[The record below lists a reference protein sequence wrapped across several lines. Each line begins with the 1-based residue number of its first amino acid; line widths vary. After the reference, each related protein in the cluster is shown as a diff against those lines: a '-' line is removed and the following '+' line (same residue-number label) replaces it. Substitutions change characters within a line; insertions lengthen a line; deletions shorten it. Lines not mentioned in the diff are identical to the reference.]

1 MDMDK
6 QRRPW
11 ASDRKLRI
19 GAKREDEIKQKGG
32 EGTSEYILTFSEL
45 CLGTALSSGVK
56 RKRSDSSYSF
66 IHSFDRIGSRLCG
79 RHSRKQMNEK
89 QSLPSSRL

>member
-19 GAKREDEIKQKGG
+19 GAKREDEIKQKGD
-32 EGTSEYILTFSEL
+32 EGTSEYILTFSEP
-45 CLGTALSSGVK
+45 CLGTALSSGV
-56 RKRSDSSYSF
+56 
-66 IHSFDRIGSRLCG
+66 
-79 RHSRKQMNEK
+79 
-89 QSLPSSRL
+89 